1 MPKTAPYPPTELAI
15 LLGKLRWRLI
25 RRAMARKAV
34 VVVAALAVGF
44 GTVGALHGLLAW
56 LGVYWP
62 LVEPPGDYVDWRVA
76 LVPIIPFVAMFWASY
91 RWDKANPRPT
101 IDTAALFCETVEGS
115 PGTVPL
121 ALRGIGG
128 PQVYASALAAVKAT
142 LARPLPPALGP
153 MHRRTLAMGIVA
165 VGIGL
170 GIRFSAPRVPSD
182 RVVTTPKQFAYLDRL
197 DSRPTSIRNDATAD
211 AVAALREQLL
221 QGSEEQRE
229 LAAARYAALWEQ
241 VGKDLGAASG
251 QTGAK
256 SVSGGRTSPSET
268 KSFSERV
275 EHARKALSALAEAG
289 LPPGSTS
296 EFKVDELLRSIPSGA
311 NPTMDSA
318 KDPAEIEAEAQA
330 WLEQADRALRELA
343 TAAIKAAETASAVVA
358 GAGSSGPSRG
368 GTTGLG
374 HSDPIGTSTTTSDTR
389 PSTTDPPT
397 TPQPLPR
404 PAATV
409 TIPPPGTPT
418 ARTSASASRAA
429 TAGARYLA
437 ALESA
442 GGAKE
447 NPGE

>member
-44 GTVGALHGLLAW
+44 GTVGAAVGLLAW
-56 LGVYWP
+56 LGMYWP
-62 LVEPPGDYVDWRVA
+62 VIPIGGRFDWRV
-76 LVPIIPFVAMFWASY
+76 FVVHMTPMLAMFWASY

-142 LARPLPPALGP
+142 LARPLPPALGST
-153 MHRRTLAMGIVA
+153 HRRTLAMAIVV

-170 GIRFSAPRVPSD
+170 GIGFSAPRVPSD
-182 RVVTTPKQFAYLDRL
+182 RVVTTPNQFAYLDRL
-197 DSRPTSIRNDATAD
+197 DSRPTSIQNDATAD

-221 QGSEEQRE
+221 QGSDEQRE
-229 LAAARYAALWEQ
+229 MAAARYAALWQ
-241 VGKDLGAASG
+241 QIGKDLGSATG
-251 QTGAK
+251 QSGAK
-256 SVSGGRTSPSET
+256 STSGGRTPSSET
-268 KSFSERV
+268 MTSSERI

-296 EFKVDELLRSIPSGA
+296 ESKVDELLRSIPTGA
-311 NPTMDSA
+311 NPTMVSA
-318 KDPAEIEAEAQA
+318 KDPAEIEAEAKA
-330 WLEQADRALRELA
+330 WLEQADLALRELA
-343 TAAIKAAETASAVVA
+343 TAATKAAETANSFVA
-358 GAGSSGPSRG
+358 GAGSPGPPRG

-374 HSDPIGTSTTTSDTR
+374 PFDPSGTPTTTSDTR

-409 TIPPPGTPT
+409 TLPPPGTPT